1 MRSRA
6 IRGPERSLRRART
19 RGRERSRRRASLRAW
34 ACLAMFVS
42 ALGLGFSGAVQGE
55 GVVRDTGPIT
65 IVRIDGSIN
74 PASSDYL
81 QKAIRDAEA
90 KGSRILLL
98 ELDTPGGLVTSTQDI
113 IQAMLRSTVPI
124 VVFVSPQGAWAGSA
138 GTFITMAG
146 HVAVMAPGSTIGAA
160 APVGVGGGGATPP
173 GEDGKPA
180 DTSAQKA
187 ENMLTAF
194 IQSIAE
200 ERGRNVEWAQKAV
213 RESVAVTADQ
223 AVELGVID
231 FVANDRADLFA
242 KLEGREVK
250 VGGEMQTLALQGAPS
265 ETIEMELLTRILD
278 VLASPDLAVLLG
290 MAGLLGLY
298 IEMNN
303 PGLIVPGVVGAICLV
318 LAMIA
323 FQILPFSWTG
333 LLLMG
338 IGVALMVSELFF
350 SAFGLLALAGLGL
363 FLLGGST
370 IFDRP
375 EVSDLNVSFWPVLVP
390 AAIGMS
396 AFGALVA
403 VAVGRTLGRPQEA
416 GVSELVGMRGVA
428 KTALD
433 PSGTVFVRG
442 EFWNARAEGPVDED
456 AAVEVI
462 EVDGLLL
469 HVRAV

>member
-1 MRSRA
+1 MSA
-6 IRGPERSLRRART
+6 LRTRPRVNARRT
-19 RGRERSRRRASLRAW
+19 RGRTTLRAW

-42 ALGLGFSGAVQGE
+42 ALGLGLAGAVQGE

-65 IVRIDGSIN
+65 VVRIDGSIN
-74 PASSDYL
+74 PASSDHL
-81 QKAIRDAEA
+81 QNAIREAEA
-90 KGSRILLL
+90 RGSRMLLL
-98 ELDTPGGLVTSTQDI
+98 ELDTPGGLVSSTQDI
-113 IQAMLRSTVPI
+113 IQAMLRSPVPI

-138 GTFITMAG
+138 GTFITMAA
-146 HVAVMAPGSTIGAA
+146 HIAVMAPGSTIGAA
-160 APVGVGGGGATPP
+160 HPVGVGGGGGSPQA
-173 GEDGKPA
+173 EDGKPEDHGA
-180 DTSAQKA
+180 RKA

-194 IQSIAE
+194 IKSIAE
-200 ERGRNVEWAQKAV
+200 ERDRNVEWAQEAV
-213 RESVAVTADQ
+213 RDSVAVTAER
-223 AVELGVID
+223 AVELNVID

-250 VGGEMQTLALQGAPS
+250 VGGEVQTLALAGAPT

-333 LLLMG
+333 VLLMV

-350 SAFGLLALAGLGL
+350 SAFGLLFVAGAA
-363 FLLGGST
+363 FVLLGGST

-375 EVSDLNVSFWPVLVP
+375 ELSDLNVSFWPVLVP
-390 AAIGMS
+390 AVLGMS

-403 VAVGRTLGRPQEA
+403 IAVGRTQGMPQES
-416 GVSELVGMRGVA
+416 GVGELIGMRGVA

-433 PSGTVFVRG
+433 PSGTVFLRG
-442 EFWNARAEGPVDED
+442 EHWNARADGPIE
-456 AAVEVI
+456 AEATVEVTDV
-462 EVDGLLL
+462 EGLLV
-469 HVRAV
+469 HVRRV